1 MSKLKLFAPYRRGN
15 ILEQIATSI
24 LCVTALFF
32 IVVFGAVS
40 LSSFLHNPAPIRI
53 SQSSALYIEKELTRR
68 CADDC
73 ILTPMS
79 SGGWKCKEIKS
90 GKVFK
95 VAAK

>member
-1 MSKLKLFAPYRRGN
+1 MSKLFAPYHRN
-15 ILEQIATSI
+15 NLLEQIVTTI
-24 LCVTALFF
+24 LCATILFF
-32 IVVFGAVS
+32 VIIFGVVS
-40 LSSFLHNPAPIRI
+40 LDSFLHNPAPIRI

-95 VAAK
+95 VVAR